1 MLIFARIIKD
11 KFSLKIFSKICET
24 KMYLLDSYNNEFQS
38 LPIYVTNLVAISSV
52 WDLQIFFHKRKIP
65 SFFFKSDETRERK
78 SESALRI
85 EPSHDVYPVGGTFH
99 LHNACRKVAE
109 KEWRKTTCTERNSC
123 RKLEISLLMEKES
136 STAVL
141 LVYYSTDYA
150 NNPAVS
156 WIISFEILE
165 TQHRDARENIRF
177 DISVGIV
184 KAGIFVLAE

>member
-1 MLIFARIIKD
+1 
-11 KFSLKIFSKICET
+11 
-24 KMYLLDSYNNEFQS
+24 
-38 LPIYVTNLVAISSV
+38 
-52 WDLQIFFHKRKIP
+52 
-65 SFFFKSDETRERK
+65 
-78 SESALRI
+78 
-85 EPSHDVYPVGGTFH
+85 
-99 LHNACRKVAE
+99 
-109 KEWRKTTCTERNSC
+109 
-123 RKLEISLLMEKES
+123 MEKES